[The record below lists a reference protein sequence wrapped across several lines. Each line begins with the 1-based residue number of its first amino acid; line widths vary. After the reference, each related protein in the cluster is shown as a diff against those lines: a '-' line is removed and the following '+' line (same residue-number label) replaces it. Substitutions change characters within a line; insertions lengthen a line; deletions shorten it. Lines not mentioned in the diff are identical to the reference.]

1 MDTLPNPLHGHQILR
16 PGEAS
21 NKNTHWLCDGRTALA
36 WLRHAEA
43 YSQAG
48 DTSRALQATAIVT
61 ALQLLDSGDT
71 TSLHGD
77 DAEDTERWMEA
88 LKTIDRLAS
97 NLNREEINFIEG
109 LLANP
114 PAIFSEKRKA
124 WITKIAHQRIGLT
137 I

>member
-1 MDTLPNPLHGHQILR
+1 MDTLPNPLHSHQILR
-16 PGEAS
+16 PGAAS

-71 TSLHGD
+71 TSLHGE

-88 LKTIDRLAS
+88 LKTIDRLATT
-97 NLNREEINFIEG
+97 LTRWEIDFIEG
-109 LLANP
+109 LLTQP
-114 PAIFSEKRKA
+114 PAVFSDGRKA
-124 WITKIAHQRIGLT
+124 IIQRMATTIGLT
-137 I
+137 L